1 MAENIGNDFLVDE
14 KEEETLD
21 IRDFVFMC
29 LSRWYWFVISLI
41 LCVAVAVAYL
51 LRTPESYT
59 REASILVKSEGKGG
73 TVNSDITSQLS
84 NLGMMTFSSSV
95 NDEVINL
102 QSPDLMY
109 SVVKRLSL
117 NMSYMRDGMF
127 HKETLYGNT
136 LPVEVKFKGLKDKDV
151 VTFTMTP
158 DGDDVVVISD
168 LTKVINNE
176 EYEYDGERRV
186 KIGEATKTPSVRYS
200 WRRPNIV
207 SRNLSTILST

>member
-109 SVVKRLSL
+109 SVVKTTESEHEL
-117 NMSYMRDGMF
+117 
-127 HKETLYGNT
+127 H
-136 LPVEVKFKGLKDKDV
+136 
-151 VTFTMTP
+151 
-158 DGDDVVVISD
+158 
-168 LTKVINNE
+168 
-176 EYEYDGERRV
+176 
-186 KIGEATKTPSVRYS
+186 A
-200 WRRPNIV
+200 
-207 SRNLSTILST
+207 